1 MIKNAVA
8 CLNNSICIRFE
19 IVEEMQFGNMHNS
32 FNIPKFYSELKIKTA
47 ENSEFY
53 LKTNRD
59 PHLESLIIVWQRP
72 QKKPVIIW
80 LQAFIL
86 DKTKLAI

>member
-19 IVEEMQFGNMHNS
+19 IVEGMQFGNMHNS

-53 LKTNRD
+53 LK
-59 PHLESLIIVWQRP
+59 
-72 QKKPVIIW
+72 KKPDS
-80 LQAFIL
+80 QAESMI
-86 DKTKLAI
+86 TVY